1 MNASTGAAPISRRP
15 VLLVSL
21 DELLVVMWQKR
32 LLVVVCVALFA
43 ALAAAAAFIMTP
55 RYKAQVVLLPVK
67 GDDMR
72 GALAG
77 ALGQLGSLASLAGV
91 SLPGGGNKEEN
102 IAYLTSRSLLR
113 QFIEEENLLPVLF
126 EKKWDAAKGGW
137 DVDDPDDVPTLTD
150 GVRYMDRKV
159 RAVQEERRTGVITL
173 SVVWKDREL
182 ASHWANLLVE
192 RANRDLRERAV
203 REAQASKGYLEAE
216 LARTDVV
223 ELRQSLYRL
232 IESQVKT
239 IMLAS
244 VRPDYAFKVIDPA
257 TVPDLKDRVRP
268 KRVAMIVLG
277 ALLGGIVA
285 VVLIG
290 WQLHRDRLRQW
301 RDAAR

>member
-1 MNASTGAAPISRRP
+1 MNSSTADASISRRP

-21 DELLVVMWQKR
+21 DELLAVMWQKR
-32 LLVVVCVALFA
+32 VLVAACVALFA
-43 ALAAAAAFIMTP
+43 ALAAAAAFMMTP
-55 RYKAQVVLLPVK
+55 RYKAQVMFVPVK

-77 ALGQLGSLASLAGV
+77 ALGQLGGLASLAGI
-91 SLPGGGNKEEN
+91 SLPGGGNKDEN

-113 QFIEEENLLPVLF
+113 QFIEDENLLPVLF
-126 EKKWDAAKGGW
+126 EKKWDAAKGNW
-137 DVDDPDDVPTLTD
+137 DVDDPEDVPTLAE

-159 RAVQEERRTGVITL
+159 RAVREEPRTGVITL
-173 SVVWKDREL
+173 SIVWKDREL
-182 ASHWANLLVE
+182 ASRWANLLVE

-203 REAQASKGYLEAE
+203 REAQASKGYLESQ
-216 LARTDVV
+216 LAGTDVV

-244 VRPDYAFKVIDPA
+244 VRPDYAFKVVDPA

-277 ALLGGIVA
+277 ALFGGIAA
-285 VVLIG
+285 VLLVG
-290 WQLHRDRLRQW
+290 WQLYRERMRQW
-301 RDAAR
+301 RDTAR